1 MLDHAMNSLLD
12 AVEYLQQ
19 GGWVM
24 IPLAITSVIMWMMI
38 LERILVYAR
47 FGRSELDSSTVLA
60 IARNENKGVR
70 RQGLRGELL
79 RRFMIA
85 RFGDPE
91 VDRHVLRQ
99 QQEVMRRHLRQRLA
113 MIAVL
118 ASVAPLLGLLGTVL
132 GMIESFEVISIFGT
146 GNAKALAGGIS
157 MAMVTTQAGL
167 VIAVPGLFISGWL
180 MRKARTLE
188 HSLDEFVQQID
199 RPLRG
204 LEKGMAA
211 S

>member
-1 MLDHAMNSLLD
+1 MLDQAMNNLLD

-24 IPLAITSVIMWMMI
+24 IPLAATSVLMWIMI
-38 LERILVYAR
+38 LERVMVFTR
-47 FGRSELDSSTVLA
+47 FGRSEFDLATVLS
-60 IARNENKGVR
+60 IVRHENVGVPK
-70 RQGLRGELL
+70 QGLKGELL
-79 RRFMIA
+79 GRFMIA
-85 RFGDPE
+85 RYGDPE
-91 VDRHVLRQ
+91 VDRYVLRQ
-99 QQEVMRRHLRQRLA
+99 QQEMLRGQLRQRLA

-146 GNAKALAGGIS
+146 GNARALAGGIS
-157 MAMVTTQAGL
+157 MALVTTQAGL

-180 MRKARTLE
+180 MRKARILE
-188 HSLDEFVQQID
+188 NSLDEFVQQID

-204 LEKGMAA
+204 LEQEMAA